1 MTEEQY
7 KKAQDLQRKIYV
19 KQLSLEGL
27 TYCTNKNISSRK
39 MHISVNGLKQNSI
52 EIDEKHFKT
61 ISEILHALT
70 INDLNELKQD
80 FENL

>member
-27 TYCTNKNISSRK
+27 TYCTNENISSRK

-61 ISEILHALT
+61 ISEILYALT